1 MPQVSGTENR
11 CSDSGYRR
19 MACSMAECIRTLG
32 ISRSKFR
39 ERHGV
44 EMMLLY
50 GDIIRDLID
59 NGFLIDDGE
68 TIQVPRSKYV
78 YADDICRAFFLPEHE
93 TMMRGHLTRGKIDSL
108 VTERPSESM
117 AAST

>member
-1 MPQVSGTENR
+1 MVFG
-11 CSDSGYRR
+11 
-19 MACSMAECIRTLG
+19 IKKLG

-39 ERHGV
+39 ERHGF

-59 NGFLIDDGE
+59 NGLLIDDGE

-93 TMMRGHLTRGKIDSL
+93 TMMRGHLTRGKIGSL
-108 VTERPSESM
+108 VAERPSESM